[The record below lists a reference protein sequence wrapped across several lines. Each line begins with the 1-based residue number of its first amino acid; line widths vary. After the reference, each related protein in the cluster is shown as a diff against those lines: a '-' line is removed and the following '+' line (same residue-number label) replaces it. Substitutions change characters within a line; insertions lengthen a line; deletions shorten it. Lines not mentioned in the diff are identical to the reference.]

1 MQYLNLTGLL
11 TKVDFFPTYCSRK
24 MNCWKKTLYAHVH
37 KKMHNLHIHAYEEV
51 LPREVE
57 GLLILEKTIKII
69 LGGKFR
75 LKATVAQD
83 IWSLSFSRIDP
94 TDLWLKI

>member
-1 MQYLNLTGLL
+1 
-11 TKVDFFPTYCSRK
+11 
-24 MNCWKKTLYAHVH
+24 
-37 KKMHNLHIHAYEEV
+37 MHNLHIHAYEEV

-83 IWSLSFSRIDP
+83 LVSAFFTNRSHRPVIDNINLFRIQFSLRRAH
-94 TDLWLKI
+94 